1 MEDLRQRVAYLKG
14 LAEGLDMDDESKEGR
29 LFGQIIDLLDSMTM
43 AVENLESDYEE
54 LYDYVEAV
62 DQDLTDMERDF
73 YEEPF
78 EEGEELEGFTL
89 ECPDCGE
96 IVFIDEEA
104 VEDEE
109 LEVLC
114 PNCHRVVFVQDEAW
128 EADEE
133 EEDLEE
139 D

>member
-14 LAEGLDMDDESKEGR
+14 LAEGLDMDEESKEGR

-43 AVENLESDYEE
+43 VVENLESDYEE

-89 ECPDCGE
+89 ECPDCQE

-104 VEDEE
+104 VEDED

-128 EADEE
+128 EEREE

>member
-43 AVENLESDYEE
+43 VVENLESDYEE

-114 PNCHRVVFVQDEAW
+114 PNCHRVVFVQDETW

>member
-43 AVENLESDYEE
+43 VVENLESDYEE

>member
-14 LAEGLDMDDESKEGR
+14 LAEGLDMDDDSKEGR

-43 AVENLESDYEE
+43 VVENLESDYEE

-114 PNCHRVVFVQDEAW
+114 PNCHRVVFVQDETW